1 MAAYFIEL
9 DSQIYLKITGSTTQV
24 SFNAVQDASFGY
36 NLTIPGLTT
45 ISKDVGAGGAI
56 YNTGV
61 VVDVNQ
67 NYSYLVTGT
76 GGDGNNTYTYTP
88 TDTNYLLC
96 VGNTPLIAQGGI
108 RAYPG
113 STPPN
118 SLNVK
123 YNGVWKST
131 KSIYTNVSGNWKQC
145 EKVWINVSGN
155 WKLSYE
161 IPTSDW
167 VNMLENLEDYLD
179 FAVQVVAHN

>member
-9 DSQIYLKITGSTTQV
+9 DSQIFLKITAPTTQV
-24 SFNAVQDASFGY
+24 SFNAEQDASFGY
-36 NLTIPGLTT
+36 NLDINGLIP
-45 ISKDVGAGGAI
+45 ISKDVGEGGAI

-61 VVDVNQ
+61 VVNVNPGD
-67 NYSYLVTGT
+67 LLRVTGT

-88 TDTNYLLC
+88 TDTNHLLC
-96 VGNTPLIAQGGI
+96 VGNTSLIAQGGI

-113 STPPN
+113 STPLN

-123 YNGVWKST
+123 KDGAWKST
-131 KSIYTNVSGNWKQC
+131 KSIYTKVSGTWEQC
-145 EKVWINVSGN
+145 EKVWIKVGET
-155 WKLSYE
+155 WRLSYE

-167 VNMLENLEDYLD
+167 VNMLENLEDAKD

>member
-9 DSQIYLKITGSTTQV
+9 NSQIYLKITENTTSV
-24 SFNAVQDASFGY
+24 YFNALESASLGY
-36 NLTIPGLTT
+36 NLNIQYLIT
-45 ISKDVGAGGAI
+45 ISKDVGPGGTI

-61 VVDVNQ
+61 SVAVNPGDLL
-67 NYSYLVTGT
+67 LVTGNNSQ
-76 GGDGNNTYTYTP
+76 GNTYTP

-113 STPPN
+113 ITPPN

-123 YNGVWKST
+123 YNGVWEST
-131 KSIYTNVSGNWKQC
+131 KSIYTNVSGNWRQC
-145 EKVWINVSGN
+145 EKVWINVGGT
-155 WKLSYE
+155 WRLSYE

-167 VNMLENLEDYLD
+167 VNILEFLDDPLD
-179 FAVQVVAHN
+179 FGIQVVAYD